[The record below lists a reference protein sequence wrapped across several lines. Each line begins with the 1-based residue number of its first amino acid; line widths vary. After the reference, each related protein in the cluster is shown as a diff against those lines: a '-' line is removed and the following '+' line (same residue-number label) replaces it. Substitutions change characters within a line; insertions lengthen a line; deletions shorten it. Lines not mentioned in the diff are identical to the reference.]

1 MIDFYTFLQVQ
12 VRHGNFTECMNSL
25 IYIDTFNEND
35 TVVQMA
41 RCSFDIH
48 VQEILGTLMT
58 GTTLIM
64 LHPRGT
70 IDFGYLSTVL
80 RKKQITYM
88 HTVPSLLQSFFTFM
102 KELNNRDILKS
113 LRSLCSSGE

>member
-1 MIDFYTFLQVQ
+1 M
-12 VRHGNFTECMNSL
+12 RHQNITKCIHSL
-25 IYIDTFNEND
+25 IYIDTFNGND
-35 TVVQMA
+35 TVVQMT

-48 VQEILGTLMT
+48 VQEILGTLIV
-58 GTTLIM
+58 GATLVM
-64 LHPRGT
+64 LRPRGT

>member
-1 MIDFYTFLQVQ
+1 M
-12 VRHGNFTECMNSL
+12 HSL

-48 VQEILGTLMT
+48 VQEILGTLIT
-58 GTTLIM
+58 GATLVM

-70 IDFGYLSTVL
+70 IDFDYLSEVL
-80 RKKQITYM
+80 DKKQITYM
-88 HTVPSLLQSFFTFM
+88 HTVPSLLHNFFTFVEQCNKKDAM
-102 KELNNRDILKS
+102 KY
-113 LRSLCSSGE
+113 LRSLCSIGE

>member
-1 MIDFYTFLQVQ
+1 M
-12 VRHGNFTECMNSL
+12 HSL
-25 IYIDTFNEND
+25 IYIDTFNKND

-58 GTTLIM
+58 GATVVM

-70 IDFGYLSTVL
+70 IDFDYLSEVL
-80 RKKQITYM
+80 DKKQITYM
-88 HTVPSLLQSFFTFM
+88 HTVPSLLYTFFNFI
-102 KELNNRDILKS
+102 KECNNRNALKY
-113 LRSLCSSGE
+113 LRSLCSIGE